1 MGKMINFQHEAFTN
15 TQKKYPK
22 KICLIDGKKKYTY
35 SQMENF
41 SNKIANFLIK
51 KELNLMIKFVYC

>member
-51 KELNLMIKFVYC
+51 KRN